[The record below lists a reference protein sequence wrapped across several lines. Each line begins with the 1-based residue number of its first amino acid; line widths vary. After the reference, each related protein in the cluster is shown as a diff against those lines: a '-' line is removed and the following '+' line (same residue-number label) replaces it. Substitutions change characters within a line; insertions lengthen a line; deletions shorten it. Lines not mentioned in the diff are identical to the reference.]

1 MHSTTNRNVP
11 DLSRLE
17 RNNLAPTGVHP
28 YHKDLVRIL
37 KLQELQE
44 LQRQERL
51 REVRKRRENEAAQ
64 KGFEAE
70 TAVAALVKAFKENRA
85 SKVGPSLAYA
95 RASWR
100 VPEAADKEYIS
111 AKAVG
116 ERVEALWIQGKKG
129 EARKVLR
136 IAIDAVED
144 GPQRRSDQERDSEA
158 YRLQQEQERARALE
172 EEQSLA
178 SAQLSADAKMAWR
191 MAGERSSSRVR
202 PPTKWLTTDTLG
214 GKATKPYAN
223 R

>member
-1 MHSTTNRNVP
+1 M
-11 DLSRLE
+11 
-17 RNNLAPTGVHP
+17 
-28 YHKDLVRIL
+28 
-37 KLQELQE
+37 
-44 LQRQERL
+44 
-51 REVRKRRENEAAQ
+51 
-64 KGFEAE
+64 
-70 TAVAALVKAFKENRA
+70 
-85 SKVGPSLAYA
+85 
-95 RASWR
+95 
-100 VPEAADKEYIS
+100 
-111 AKAVG
+111 G

-178 SAQLSADAKMAWR
+178 SAQLSADAKMAGR